1 MTGDDTARLLYLVLL
16 GAAVVAWFFAQNRTS
31 LGKNMQY
38 MVVWGLI
45 FVGAIAAVGLW
56 GDIRNTARPASYTS
70 LGEDQIELRRALD
83 GHYYVTAQVNGAP
96 VDFVVD
102 TGATLIVL
110 TRADAERAG
119 LNTDD
124 LAFIGRAGTANGTV
138 STAQVRLDSLTIGPL
153 EDRGIAASVNGGEL
167 DKSLLGMNYLERFSS
182 VQISDGRMLLTR

>member
-16 GAAVVAWFFAQNRTS
+16 GAAVVAWFFAQNRAS
-31 LGKNMQY
+31 LGKTMQHV
-38 MVVWGLI
+38 VVWGLI

-56 GDIRNTARPASYTS
+56 GDLRNTVSPAAYTT
-70 LGEDQIELRRALD
+70 LGEDKIELQRALD

-119 LNTDD
+119 LDTDE
-124 LAFIGRAGTANGTV
+124 LAFVGRAGTANGMV
-138 STAQVRLDSLTIGPL
+138 STAPVRLNSLTIGPL

-167 DKSLLGMNYLERFSS
+167 DQSLLGMSYLERFSS
-182 VQISDGRMLLTR
+182 VEISGGKMILTR